1 MNGKRNIYIRNR
13 PEVPIDFTI
22 SDFLKVYPIKLASF
36 DVNIC
41 NGEHKK
47 DVKQNGGANQRR
59 QIS

>member
-47 DVKQNGGANQRR
+47 MSSKMKQIKEDR
-59 QIS
+59 